1 LILISYVNQV
11 IGPPITP
18 HRRVR
23 RRRTKGGSKNELNL
37 SCISCTGDEGRPF
50 EVGFQEQAS
59 NHSKLLRSKAVGG
72 EHWSQSTGMYPGQ
85 VWVRETNVSE
95 PLLKRRKGEKCSSKP
110 GASPSSGI
118 SLSETW
124 QLDKRRPAYRRRD
137 SDSGSRVE
145 LREPSALMKREKH
158 KWHEP
163 RGESTDAERWGGP
176 VRRSDDGR

>member
-1 LILISYVNQV
+1 MQFPRS
-11 IGPPITP
+11 T
-18 HRRVR
+18 HRAPQAHER
-23 RRRTKGGSKNELNL
+23 RLKENELNL

-72 EHWSQSTGMYPGQ
+72 EHWSQSTGLYPGQ

-110 GASPSSGI
+110 GASSSSGI

-176 VRRSDDGR
+176 VRRSDEGR